1 MGKMSFA
8 GREKILET
16 CHSNTIRHAG
26 DWSCVLGKKSDHCW
40 RRLPNCQDIESWE
53 GCRLWWS
60 LTWNVQS
67 F

>member
-1 MGKMSFA
+1 MSFA

-60 LTWNVQS
+60 L
-67 F
+67 